1 MKQKPPLPSR
11 LAGPQDSPGFLL
23 WKVSNAWQRKQRAV
37 LKPFDLTHGQFVL
50 LAAAAWYGASET
62 LTQVRLSELS
72 GVDVMTTSQIVR
84 TLEAAGLLRRDPH
97 PDDPRARALTVT
109 PAGRTR
115 VKKAIVAVEQADE
128 EFFASAPDRGALLR
142 ALGSL
147 SVHLR

>member
-1 MKQKPPLPSR
+1 M
-11 LAGPQDSPGFLL
+11 
-23 WKVSNAWQRKQRAV
+23 
-37 LKPFDLTHGQFVL
+37 L